1 MDVETSLVPSQVDG
15 GPLEMETV
23 GSGPAVVIVHG
34 GGVDASVYR
43 RLAKR
48 LGTSFTVHV
57 YNRRGR
63 GRSAPRP
70 ADYALSTEIG
80 DLGSVLATTGSTRLV
95 GHSIGGFFA
104 LAAARELPI
113 ERLALFDPAVD
124 VDGAFP
130 TDYLDEFERLI
141 AEGDIRAA
149 MLVMGRGLRNPGSDW
164 PEPAQRAAVRAVL
177 LTPPGRTM
185 ARLLHTVPAEARLA
199 LEANGPAYDW
209 ASVTAVTRFYI
220 GARSPD
226 YYLPTANSLVEA
238 MPQASIEVVPR
249 LGHDALARAGSGLV
263 KSLGAFLSP
272 DMR

>member
-1 MDVETSLVPSQVDG
+1 MDLMTSLVLSQVDG

-23 GSGPAVVIVHG
+23 GSGPPVVIVHG
-34 GGVDASVYR
+34 GGIDASVYR

-48 LGTSFTVHV
+48 LAPSFTVHV

-63 GRSAPRP
+63 GRSAARP
-70 ADYALSTEIG
+70 VDYTLATEIE
-80 DLGSVLATTGSTRLV
+80 DLGSVLEATGSRRVV

-124 VDGAFP
+124 VNGGFP
-130 TDYLDEFERLI
+130 TDYLPEFERLI
-141 AEGDIRAA
+141 AEGDVRAA

-164 PEPAQRAAVRAVL
+164 PEAAQRAAVRAVL

-185 ARLLHTVPAEARLA
+185 TRLLHTVPAEARLA
-199 LEANGPAYDW
+199 LQADGPASDW
-209 ASVTAVTRFYI
+209 SSVRAVTRFYI
-220 GARSPD
+220 GAKSPD
-226 YYLPTANSLVEA
+226 YYLPMANLLVEA
-238 MPQASIEVVPR
+238 MPHASLEVVPR

-263 KSLGAFLSP
+263 ASLGAFL
-272 DMR
+272 DADQR